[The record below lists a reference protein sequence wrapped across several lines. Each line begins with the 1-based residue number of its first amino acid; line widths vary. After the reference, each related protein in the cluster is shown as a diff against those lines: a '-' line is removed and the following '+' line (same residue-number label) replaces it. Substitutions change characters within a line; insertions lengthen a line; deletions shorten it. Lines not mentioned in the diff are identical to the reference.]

1 MMSLPALAPSVILSV
16 VLFLHINSPAFGQ
29 PSISEPSLT
38 AELVLH
44 GLLSPTSIAFL
55 NENNILLLEK
65 KGGSDSSRMVNCNLN
80 PCCS

>member
-1 MMSLPALAPSVILSV
+1 MLSLPTLAPSVILSV
-16 VLFLHINSPAFGQ
+16 ILVINIGSPAFAQ

-38 AELVLH
+38 AELVLD

-65 KGGSDSSRMVNCNLN
+65 EGRVRLISNGQL
-80 PCCS
+80 